1 MYFTAFDSRFT
12 NACFINPESHS
23 MLNKFPILRDVLVD
37 LLESTF
43 ERLQIPLITRQ
54 YVTPLAGF
62 SLGDVD

>member
-1 MYFTAFDSRFT
+1 
-12 NACFINPESHS
+12 
-23 MLNKFPILRDVLVD
+23 MLNKFPILRDVPAD

-62 SLGDVD
+62 SLRDVD